1 MRPRKATC
9 GDDTRRISSTSEMI
23 APMSTPLSSPAQRTP
38 SSATIA
44 MRNSLRCTCQRWRS
58 SLTFTKQFH
67 TVHAKIDERGY
78 GDAADH
84 HEQSDGLLRQQF
96 LAEDQQSQCRA
107 AEHERAC
114 VSLTDVTEEH
124 IHAFPKISVSAFH
137 TKQLWQLRARE
148 LQRHAS
154 LETDEDS
161 FRDEVHHRTC
171 AR

>member
-1 MRPRKATC
+1 MLLGKHLADCRGFDGAEEEARECKRQKVADILPMHCGQRRYRKTA
-9 GDDTRRISSTSEMI
+9 RHF
-23 APMSTPLSSPAQRTP
+23 A
-38 SSATIA
+38 
-44 MRNSLRCTCQRWRS
+44 
-58 SLTFTKQFH
+58 KQFH
-67 TVHAKIDERGY
+67 TVRAKIDERGH

-84 HEQSDGLLRQQF
+84 HEQSDGLVRQQF